1 MTTPRLALI
10 GGSGLYHMDGVE
22 LREERH
28 VPTPFGDPSDLI
40 RFGHWDGRPIVFLP
54 RHGRHHTIMPS
65 EINYRAN
72 LWALK
77 SLGIEQIIAVSAVG
91 SMKEDIR
98 PGDFVLVDQLIDRTT
113 QRATTFFGEGCV
125 AHVSFADPICEQLR
139 GVLAQAAEG
148 LNVRL
153 HRQGTYVCIEGPA
166 YSSRAESQLYRSWG
180 VDVIGMTAYQEA
192 RLAREA
198 EIAYAVVALATD
210 YDCWH
215 QSEADV
221 TTDAVMAVIK
231 QNVCTVQQ
239 LLRRAL
245 PLIPVTPNPRC
256 AEALRGAIMT
266 PPEHIAPSIKERL
279 APIVGKYTS

>member
-1 MTTPRLALI
+1 MKTPRLALI
-10 GGSGLYHMDGVE
+10 GGSGLYQMDGVE
-22 LREERH
+22 IHEERR
-28 VPTPFGDPSDLI
+28 VATPFGDPSDAI
-40 RFGHWDGRPIVFLP
+40 RLGTWDGTPIAFLP
-54 RHGRHHTIMPS
+54 RHGRHHTLLPS

-77 SLGIEQIIAVSAVG
+77 SLGIGQIIAVSAVG
-91 SMKEDIR
+91 SMKEEIR
-98 PGDFVLVDQLIDRTT
+98 PGDFVLVDQFIDRTT
-113 QRATTFFGEGCV
+113 QRAATFFGEGCV

-139 GVLAQAAEG
+139 ASLAQAGEG
-148 LNVRL
+148 MSVRI
-153 HRQGTYVCIEGPA
+153 HRRGTYVCIEGPA
-166 YSSRAESQLYRSWG
+166 FSSRAESQLYRSWG

-221 TTDAVMAVIK
+221 TSEAVIAVIK
-231 QNVCTVQQ
+231 QNVHTVQQ
-239 LLRRAL
+239 LLRRTL
-245 PLIPVTPNPRC
+245 PLIPKMPNPHC

-266 PPEHIAPSIKERL
+266 PLEHIASNIKERL
-279 APIVGKYTS
+279 APIVGKYV